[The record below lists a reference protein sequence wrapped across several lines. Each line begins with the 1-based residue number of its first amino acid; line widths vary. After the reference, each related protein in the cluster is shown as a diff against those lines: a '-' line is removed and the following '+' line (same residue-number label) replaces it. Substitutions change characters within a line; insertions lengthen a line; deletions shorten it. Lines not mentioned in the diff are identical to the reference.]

1 MNQSLSLIVVSLQS
15 LGRGERAYFNMLI
28 FILEIFEKN
37 ISYKYG
43 SSVDYH
49 NDYFGNL
56 LSISQKCSSSPAELI
71 RFHYPLGF
79 YVCLYDIYYICVLYT
94 YILEAT

>member
-15 LGRGERAYFNMLI
+15 LGRGERAYFNMLM

-56 LSISQKCSSSPAELI
+56 LYILYMCIIYIYIRSNINSELI
-71 RFHYPLGF
+71 TFLYIYI
-79 YVCLYDIYYICVLYT
+79 YVGT
-94 YILEAT
+94 NEKSR

>member
-1 MNQSLSLIVVSLQS
+1 MNQSLSCIVVSLQS
-15 LGRGERAYFNMLI
+15 LGRGERAYFNMLM
-28 FILEIFEKN
+28 FILEIFERN
-37 ISYKYG
+37 SSYKYG
-43 SSVDYH
+43 SSVDYQS
-49 NDYFGNL
+49 NYFGNL

-79 YVCLYDIYYICVLYT
+79 YACLYDIYHICVLYT

>member
-56 LSISQKCSSSPAELI
+56 LYILYMCIIYIYIRSNINSELI
-71 RFHYPLGF
+71 TFLYIYI
-79 YVCLYDIYYICVLYT
+79 YVGT
-94 YILEAT
+94 NEKSR